1 MKKYIHLILLLILAG
16 SCKDKA
22 IKPSLDCSAYGN
34 YGSHPKAGVFTA
46 LLDKYSKKGIPGIS
60 LLVKDASGTWAGASG
75 MADIK
80 ENISMQP
87 CHVSKVASI
96 TKIFMATLTFK
107 LAEEG
112 VLNIDEKISSYL
124 PSEIIS
130 NIKNADQVTLRHLLS
145 HNSGTYDVISDNGF
159 YLGVLN
165 NPNKNWTSK
174 ELLNYVENKPA
185 AFAPGEGPGYSNTNT
200 LLVAL
205 VIDHV
210 TKRPHAQLLK
220 EKIIDPLGL
229 KDTYYYY
236 HNPLPEGRI
245 AQGYFDLYNNGS
257 IVNLS
262 NYNTGSGNG
271 YTGLYTTV
279 FDMYTFIDAL
289 LVQESILSSNSLNQ
303 MKDFNPKEETGK
315 LLGAGLF
322 KDFIHHPS
330 NEFAIGHRGRDLA
343 YSADLFYFPNKNQV
357 LSLIV
362 NYGTDADSRLRP
374 AFYELR
380 DEIVTVMMQ

>member
-1 MKKYIHLILLLILAG
+1 MKKYTYLLILLVLAG

-22 IKPSLDCSAYGN
+22 IQPSLDCSGYGN
-34 YGSHPKAGVFTA
+34 YSSHPKAGAFAAV
-46 LLDKYSKKGIPGIS
+46 LDKYSKKGIPGIS

-87 CHVSKVASI
+87 CHVAKVASI

-124 PSEIIS
+124 PSDIIS
-130 NIKNADQVTLRHLLS
+130 KVKNAEQVTLRQLLS
-145 HNSGTYDVISDNGF
+145 HNSGIYDVISDNGF

-165 NPNKNWTSK
+165 NPDKNWTSK
-174 ELLNYVENKPA
+174 ELLNYVENKEA

-205 VIDHV
+205 IIDHV

-220 EKIIDPLGL
+220 EKIINPLGL

-236 HNPLPEGRI
+236 HDALPEGRI
-245 AQGYFDLYNNGS
+245 AQGYYDLYNNGS

-289 LVQESILSSNSLNQ
+289 LVQESILSPNSLNQ
-303 MKDFNPKEETGK
+303 MKDFNPKEETEK

-357 LSLIV
+357 MSLIV

-380 DEIVTVMMQ
+380 DEIVTTMMQ